1 MAESSRTSEQNLL
14 IQARLDKQAARKQVI
29 GRIVPYFG
37 LVFLFIFFTI
47 VTKGL
52 FISKKNLSNMVE
64 QCFTMCIVAT
74 GAAFVYAQGN
84 MDFSIGSAC
93 GVAQMCGAILLL
105 HKGWPMPLAMA
116 VTILVPVLTCSLVST
131 IAVVFRVPVF
141 IGSMCVRSLLAG
153 LLTIGVAKAEI
164 VIPVSNWPIMT
175 NGVFKAAVMLAIIA
189 VGVYLFHFTRVGKWA
204 KAIGGNRNTAKQAGI
219 KIVQQQ
225 YLAYILLG
233 ICVGIAG
240 VFQMFRN
247 STVSTAAGTGI
258 EFNIMLA
265 VVLGGFPMSGG
276 DKANLPAAV
285 VGTITATLLTNGLAM
300 WGLEPNLVNGVKGI
314 IFVIMV
320 GLSYDRSAGK
330 LVT

>member
-1 MAESSRTSEQNLL
+1 
-14 IQARLDKQAARKQVI
+14 
-29 GRIVPYFG
+29 
-37 LVFLFIFFTI
+37 
-47 VTKGL
+47 
-52 FISKKNLSNMVE
+52 
-64 QCFTMCIVAT
+64 MCIVAT

-189 VGVYLFHFTRVGKWA
+189 IGVYLFHFTRVGKWA

-276 DKANLPAAV
+276 DKASLPAAV
-285 VGTITATLLTNGLAM
+285 VGAITATLLTNGLAM